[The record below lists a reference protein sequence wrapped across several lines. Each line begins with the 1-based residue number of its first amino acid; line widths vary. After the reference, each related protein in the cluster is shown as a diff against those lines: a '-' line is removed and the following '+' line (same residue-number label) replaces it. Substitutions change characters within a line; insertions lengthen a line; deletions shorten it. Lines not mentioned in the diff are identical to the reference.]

1 MDEYLKV
8 IKEHYADFEGRAR
21 RKEYWMFAAI
31 NFLISIALAAI
42 DYVTGLGFLQSLY
55 GLAVLVPGI
64 AVGVRRLHDIGKS
77 GWWILIILIPLVG
90 AVWLV
95 VLLATEGT
103 PEDNE
108 YGASPKYGS
117 SELNE
122 LGNN

>member
-1 MDEYLKV
+1 MEEYLKV

-21 RKEYWMFAAI
+21 RKEYWMFLLI
-31 NFLISIALAAI
+31 NILIGVALGVIGYA
-42 DYVTGLGFLQSLY
+42 TGIKLLSNIY
-55 GLAVLVPGI
+55 SVAVLVPGI
-64 AVGVRRLHDIGKS
+64 AVAVRRLHDIGKS
-77 GWWILIILIPLVG
+77 GWWMLIGIIPIIGAIWLI
-90 AVWLV
+90 
-95 VLLATEGT
+95 VLLATDGT

>member
-1 MDEYLKV
+1 MEEYLKV

-21 RKEYWMFAAI
+21 RKEYWMFTLI
-31 NFLISIALAAI
+31 NILIGVALGVIGYA
-42 DYVTGLGFLQSLY
+42 TGIKLLSNIY
-55 GLAVLVPGI
+55 SVAVLVPGI
-64 AVGVRRLHDIGKS
+64 AVAVRRLHDIGKS
-77 GWWILIILIPLVG
+77 GWWMLIAIIPIIGAIWLI
-90 AVWLV
+90 
-95 VLLATEGT
+95 VLLATDGT